1 MLHHT
6 PVFYLTFHPSP
17 LLAMAGRKE
26 DKVNQGAI
34 LRAFLP
40 WGFFYFQEKEKM
52 RQLLRMENGYLT
64 NGISLCSN

>member
-1 MLHHT
+1 
-6 PVFYLTFHPSP
+6 V
-17 LLAMAGRKE
+17 AGRKE

-52 RQLLRMENGYLT
+52 KQLYSDEKWMLDKRHELVF
-64 NGISLCSN
+64 